1 MPQYNKAQKE
11 GSALA
16 KEFTEFFNE
25 LRKAGDPAATSIA
38 RMTKEINKLIMQI
51 DMKKMDASN
60 WQKQQ
65 SIMVQNQKE
74 LQNEMR
80 KTIDLRNEES
90 RITAQVK
97 AEEVRK
103 NIILRKS
110 LEDVTTN
117 LQQFSKAIH
126 GLGFRSTAMG
136 AGMGVLGQFS
146 LNAQYNQLVKR
157 RDELQPIVEDQGK
170 IDEYRRIG
178 RKLKRNRTDDEQMIY
193 EEFQASS
200 AEFSATKGTLK
211 KESFQNLEKSG
222 WKKVLDWSAGFQ
234 EFLSTHKKAVGI
246 SLVSMGLFIGLLKK
260 MFEASPILGKMF
272 ELFSLMF
279 SLILRPFGDMI
290 GMFLLPILKVV
301 MASVLPWFQEV
312 YPKMLDFGLKLGNI
326 LTNNGEGITFSS
338 LLEALGFSWQMV
350 SPLDIIAY
358 IFGQYNGDN
367 EELVSAVSAASVA
380 TAATAGTG
388 LLATAYLGKKAKN
401 FFGNRGAGGT
411 GGLGKVMGEKFARG
425 VSPVANFFK
434 QNPAASKL
442 LTRVGLKMGMRATG
456 VGFLVSAIPE
466 IAGFIAHNL
475 APEEYEDWFHSLDD
489 EYGLAGQAG
498 QFLAYDPEFGF
509 LGEKT
514 LGGTPD
520 MVQGTDGLQKASTNQ
535 NNYIQQQNFIYNDD
549 NKYKKGQQNDDLL
562 KKMAK
567 RNFGVS
573 S

>member
-16 KEFTEFFNE
+16 KEFVEFFNE
-25 LRKAGDPAATSIA
+25 LRKAGDPAAVSIA
-38 RMTKEINKLIMQI
+38 KMTKEMNKLIMQI
-51 DMKKMDASN
+51 DVKKLDASN
-60 WQKQQ
+60 WNKQQ
-65 SIMVQNQKE
+65 STLLKNQKE
-74 LQNEMR
+74 MQNEMR
-80 KTIDLRNEES
+80 NTINLRNEES

-117 LQQFSKAIH
+117 LQQFGKAIH

-136 AGMGVLGQFS
+136 AGMGILGQFS

-178 RKLKRNRTDDEQMIY
+178 RKLKKNRTDDEQMIY

-279 SLILRPFGDMI
+279 NLILRPFGDMI

-312 YPKMLDFGLKLGNI
+312 YPKMLEFGLKLGNI

-367 EELVSAVSAASVA
+367 EELVSAVSAATVT

-388 LLATAYLGKKAKN
+388 LLATAYLGKKVKSWA
-401 FFGNRGAGGT
+401 GNRGAS
-411 GGLGKVMGEKFARG
+411 AAG
-425 VSPVANFFK
+425 VSMGSKLAQGLAPLTNYFK
-434 QNPAASKL
+434 ANPAATKL
-442 LTRVGLKMGMRATG
+442 LSRVGLKMGLRATG
-456 VGFLVSAIPE
+456 IGALITAIPE
-466 IAGFIAHNL
+466 VAGFIAHNL
-475 APEEYEDWFHSLDD
+475 APEEYEDWYHSLDD
-489 EYGLAGQAG
+489 EYGIAGQAG

-514 LGGTPD
+514 LGNGTPD
-520 MVQGTDGLQKASTNQ
+520 MVQGTDGLQKASSNQ

-549 NKYKKGQQNDDLL
+549 NTYKKGQQTNDLL